1 MAGSDPLAAV
11 DGARLL
17 LVSGKGG
24 VGKTAVAAAL
34 AARAAGAGRRVLL
47 VSTDGRGDAAALFGR
62 ADAGYRETELAT
74 GLFGLT
80 AELDALL
87 ADFVRTIAPVGFVAN
102 RILASE
108 TFRYFTRA
116 TPGLPDLLLL
126 GKIRELCREKR
137 RRDDLLVVDAPATGH
152 MISLLAMPR
161 TVLATVP
168 AGPIHHLAA
177 DLDRLLSSPAE
188 SRLVVVAEPAEFAA
202 REAEE
207 LVEAARAKGGL
218 ETALLVVN
226 RVGRSGRA
234 ETLPRGRLPVVRV
247 PEIDSPPPDPDD
259 GPFAAESSFF
269 AAFRPALEGAAPPRR
284 RFAAPAAIPPG
295 SLDLE
300 QTLGNER
307 LVVLAGPGGV
317 GKTTLAAAVGI
328 ASARAGRRTLVLTVD
343 PARRLAQALG
353 LEGALDRPVPVAV
366 PGGASLSVLQVDPRA
381 SFERLLA
388 RVAPPATLKRIHE
401 NRMYDGLVDELPGV
415 VEYMG
420 VEALAEHAND
430 PETDRI
436 VLDTA
441 PAARGIDFLE
451 APQRMVDLLEHEAL
465 RWFLRSDSL
474 LSRALSGAS
483 RGAAFVLHLA
493 DRHLGFSFLADLADF
508 FRAFDGLYD
517 GFRERNV
524 LIRGLLAEARYLVV
538 SSTDRSA
545 LRTAAELA
553 ELLPAGRGK
562 AGLLLNRV
570 SPRLGVPPLPAALA
584 RLPWRSFLEEP
595 VSAAALPFRLAGQL
609 AEPGAAVP
617 S

>member
-284 RFAAPAAIPPG
+284 RFAAPA
-295 SLDLE
+295 S
-300 QTLGNER
+300 N
-307 LVVLAGPGGV
+307 
-317 GKTTLAAAVGI
+317 
-328 ASARAGRRTLVLTVD
+328 
-343 PARRLAQALG
+343 
-353 LEGALDRPVPVAV
+353 
-366 PGGASLSVLQVDPRA
+366 
-381 SFERLLA
+381 
-388 RVAPPATLKRIHE
+388 
-401 NRMYDGLVDELPGV
+401 
-415 VEYMG
+415 
-420 VEALAEHAND
+420 
-430 PETDRI
+430 
-436 VLDTA
+436 
-441 PAARGIDFLE
+441 
-451 APQRMVDLLEHEAL
+451 
-465 RWFLRSDSL
+465 
-474 LSRALSGAS
+474 
-483 RGAAFVLHLA
+483 
-493 DRHLGFSFLADLADF
+493 
-508 FRAFDGLYD
+508 
-517 GFRERNV
+517 
-524 LIRGLLAEARYLVV
+524 
-538 SSTDRSA
+538 
-545 LRTAAELA
+545 
-553 ELLPAGRGK
+553 
-562 AGLLLNRV
+562 
-570 SPRLGVPPLPAALA
+570 
-584 RLPWRSFLEEP
+584 
-595 VSAAALPFRLAGQL
+595 
-609 AEPGAAVP
+609 
-617 S
+617 

>member
-1 MAGSDPLAAV
+1 MPPPEPLSLL
-11 DGARLL
+11 DDARLV

-34 AARAAGAGRRVLL
+34 AARAGAAGRRVLL
-47 VSTDGRGDAAALFGR
+47 VSTDGRGDAAALFGLP
-62 ADAGYRETELAT
+62 DPGYRPARLAGELH
-74 GLFGLT
+74 GIT
-80 AELDALL
+80 AEFDPLL
-87 ADFVRTIAPVGFVAN
+87 TDFVRTIAPIGFVAN
-102 RILASE
+102 RILASP

-126 GKIRELCREKR
+126 GKIRELFRARKPAW
-137 RRDDLLVVDAPATGH
+137 DLIVVDAPATGH
-152 MISLLAMPR
+152 AISLFAMPR

-168 AGPIHHLAA
+168 AGPIHHVAA
-177 DLDRLLSSPAE
+177 DLDAIFSDRSLT
-188 SRLVVVAEPAEFAA
+188 RLVAVAEPAEFAA

-207 LVEAARAKGGL
+207 LVDAAREKGGL

-234 ETLPRGRLPVVRV
+234 ETLPRGELPVLRI
-247 PEIDSPPPDPDD
+247 PELETPKEP
-259 GPFAAESSFF
+259 GEGRFAADMAFF
-269 AAFRPALEGAAPPRR
+269 AAFRPVLEGAPPPRR
-284 RFAAPAAIPPG
+284 RGAAAAPPGSG

-300 QTLGNER
+300 ETFRDER

-328 ASARAGRRTLVLTVD
+328 ASARAGKRTLVLTVD

-353 LEGALDRPVPVAV
+353 LQGAADRPVAV
-366 PGGASLSVLQVDPRA
+366 PLAGGATLRVMQIDPRA
-381 SFERLLA
+381 TFERLLA

-401 NRMYDGLVDELPGV
+401 NRLYDGLVGSLPGV
-415 VEYMG
+415 IEYMG
-420 VEALAEHAND
+420 VEALSEHAGD
-430 PETDRI
+430 PDTDRI

-441 PAARGIDFLE
+441 PAARGIDFLNT
-451 APQRMVDLLEHEAL
+451 PRRMVDLLENDAL

-483 RGAAFVLHLA
+483 RGAALVLHLA

-517 GFRERNV
+517 GFRERHV
-524 LIRGLLAEARYLVV
+524 KIQALLADARYLVV

-553 ELLPAGRGK
+553 ALLPTGDGRT
-562 AGLLLNRV
+562 GLLLNRV
-570 SPRLGVPPLPAALA
+570 SPRFGLPALPAGLRHLA
-584 RLPWRSFLEEP
+584 ARNFLEEP
-595 VSAAALPFRLAGQL
+595 GSVESLPFRLADQL
-609 AEPGAAVP
+609 VEPSVP
-617 S
+617 APS